1 MKAAKAA
8 LQKCPKCPQ
17 KAAMKCSRSSPAKAA
32 KAAMKCKAAKAM
44 KIGRPR
50 KCSKVKKA
58 MKVAECSK
66 VKKAMK
72 AMEDWKVAMKA
83 AKVAMKAECS
93 KLKKAM
99 KAVEGLKEDDAWMWL
114 DLWLDEIRTLGTTLL
129 TSASKE
135 RYATLLWLDEIETRG
150 ATKEDWWKRD
160 LPEWV
165 FEEAMATAQKNNLD
179 EGIVQPSG
187 VLPGHVKLCDDK
199 SVEKGCYVIK
209 DPQASGRDAADNYH
223 NCARAEAL
231 CRCCRCGYAVC
242 ERCAEESPG
251 CKCPIH
257 TRDYL
262 PIPKPYRSPQHGA

>member
-44 KIGRPR
+44 KVRRPR

-72 AMEDWKVAMKA
+72 AMKEWKVAMKA

-99 KAVEGLKEDDAWMWL
+99 KAVECLKATKAKMDEMIPL
-114 DLWLDEIRTLGTTLL
+114 DLEKLAKAANEGQELGMWVDLGKERDAEIRTLGATLA
-129 TSASKE
+129 SSSKE
-135 RYATLLWLDEIETRG
+135 QVETRG
-150 ATKEDWWKRD
+150 ATITDSKEQVETLGSTIYAGC
-160 LPEWV
+160 LPDSKEQV
-165 FEEAMATAQKNNLD
+165 AQKVWEPDDD
-179 EGIVQPSG
+179 ERWE
-187 VLPGHVKLCDDK
+187 VLVLGYFWKNGRPKFK
-199 SVEKGCYVIK
+199 YIIIEKEVE
-209 DPQASGRDAADNYH
+209 
-223 NCARAEAL
+223 
-231 CRCCRCGYAVC
+231 
-242 ERCAEESPG
+242 
-251 CKCPIH
+251 CKKEMPIFVN
-257 TRDYL
+257 
-262 PIPKPYRSPQHGA
+262 RSKAMM

>member
-8 LQKCPKCPQ
+8 LQKCPKRPQ

-44 KIGRPR
+44 KVGRPR

-58 MKVAECSK
+58 MK
-66 VKKAMK
+66 AMK
-72 AMEDWKVAMKA
+72 EWKVAMKA

-99 KAVEGLKEDDAWMWL
+99 KAVECLKAKNDEMKPTMAKMV
-114 DLWLDEIRTLGTTLL
+114 DLGKMMVGEIRTLGATLA
-129 TSASKE
+129 SASKE
-135 RYATLLWLDEIETRG
+135 QVETRG
-150 ATKEDWWKRD
+150 ATITDSEEQVETHSEDWWKRD

-187 VLPGHVKLCDDK
+187 VLPGHVT
-199 SVEKGCYVIK
+199 SAVAQGS
-209 DPQASGRDAADNYH
+209 AS
-223 NCARAEAL
+223 
-231 CRCCRCGYAVC
+231 
-242 ERCAEESPG
+242 S
-251 CKCPIH
+251 
-257 TRDYL
+257 
-262 PIPKPYRSPQHGA
+262 Q

>member
-44 KIGRPR
+44 KVGRPR

-83 AKVAMKAECS
+83 AKVAMKVECS

-99 KAVEGLKEDDAWMWL
+99 KVVECLKETKWKAGTIPLDLEKLAKAADEGQELGMWL
-114 DLWLDEIRTLGTTLL
+114 DLWLDEIRTLGATLA
-129 TSASKE
+129 SASKE
-135 RYATLLWLDEIETRG
+135 HVETRG
-150 ATKEDWWKRD
+150 ATITDSKEQVETHSEDWWKRD

-187 VLPGHVKLCDDK
+187 VLPGHVT
-199 SVEKGCYVIK
+199 SAVAQGS
-209 DPQASGRDAADNYH
+209 AS
-223 NCARAEAL
+223 
-231 CRCCRCGYAVC
+231 
-242 ERCAEESPG
+242 S
-251 CKCPIH
+251 
-257 TRDYL
+257 
-262 PIPKPYRSPQHGA
+262 Q

>member
-17 KAAMKCSRSSPAKAA
+17 KAAMKCSRNSPAKAA

-72 AMEDWKVAMKA
+72 V
-83 AKVAMKAECS
+83 AECS

-99 KAVEGLKEDDAWMWL
+99 VVMKEWKVVMKATKVAMKVERSKFEKARKAVECLKAKNDEMKPTMAKMV
-114 DLWLDEIRTLGTTLL
+114 DLGKMMDGEIRTLGATLA
-129 TSASKE
+129 SASKE
-135 RYATLLWLDEIETRG
+135 HVETRG
-150 ATKEDWWKRD
+150 ATITDSEEQVETHSEDWWKRD

-187 VLPGHVKLCDDK
+187 VLPGHVT
-199 SVEKGCYVIK
+199 SAVAQGS
-209 DPQASGRDAADNYH
+209 AS
-223 NCARAEAL
+223 
-231 CRCCRCGYAVC
+231 
-242 ERCAEESPG
+242 S
-251 CKCPIH
+251 
-257 TRDYL
+257 
-262 PIPKPYRSPQHGA
+262 Q

>member
-8 LQKCPKCPQ
+8 LQKCPKRPQ

-44 KIGRPR
+44 KVGRPR

-58 MKVAECSK
+58 MKVADYSKVKKAMSAECSK

-72 AMEDWKVAMKA
+72 AMKDWKAAMKV

-99 KAVEGLKEDDAWMWL
+99 KVVECLKETKWKAGTIPLDLEKLAKAANEGQELGMWL
-114 DLWLDEIRTLGTTLL
+114 DLWLDEIRTLGATLL
-129 TSASKE
+129 ASASKE
-135 RYATLLWLDEIETRG
+135 QVETRG
-150 ATKEDWWKRD
+150 ATITDSEEQVETHSEDWWKRD

-187 VLPGHVKLCDDK
+187 VLPGHVT
-199 SVEKGCYVIK
+199 SAVAQGS
-209 DPQASGRDAADNYH
+209 AS
-223 NCARAEAL
+223 
-231 CRCCRCGYAVC
+231 
-242 ERCAEESPG
+242 S
-251 CKCPIH
+251 
-257 TRDYL
+257 
-262 PIPKPYRSPQHGA
+262 Q